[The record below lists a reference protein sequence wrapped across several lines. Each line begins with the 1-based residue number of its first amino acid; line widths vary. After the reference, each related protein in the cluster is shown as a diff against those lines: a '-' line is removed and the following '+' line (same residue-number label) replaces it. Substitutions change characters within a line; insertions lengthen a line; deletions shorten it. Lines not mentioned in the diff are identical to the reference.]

1 MNTTEINSHTYQE
14 EMYSVFD
21 ILTYNWLKMSRDFK
35 TTEAILTALV
45 PMIPLLPQEVVSE
58 NIVKLVPVC
67 LSLCKKQAVRLA
79 AVK

>member
-1 MNTTEINSHTYQE
+1 MNTAEINSHTYQE
-14 EMYSVFD
+14 EIYSVFD
-21 ILTYNWLKMSRDFK
+21 ILTHNWLKMLRDFK

-58 NIVKLVPVC
+58 DIVKLVPVC
-67 LSLCKKQAVRLA
+67 LNLCKKQTIRLA